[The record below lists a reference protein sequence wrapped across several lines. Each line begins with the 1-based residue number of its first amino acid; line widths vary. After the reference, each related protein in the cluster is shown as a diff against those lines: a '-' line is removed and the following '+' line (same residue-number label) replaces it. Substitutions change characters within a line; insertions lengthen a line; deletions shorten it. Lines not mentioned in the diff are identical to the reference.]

1 MNFLLIWQFVAD
13 RPVKNNFFLI
23 FVLITNTNRYQ
34 VNNRSFS
41 SRLSWRIIGIVSV
54 IFLASFIVIGL
65 VSQYVITNES
75 SGATPLVLALSMLL
89 VGLVGLIIV
98 FFVCRREIRRMTRPV
113 TELSVSALNMAKGNF
128 KAKLPEITSKD
139 EMLRLRD
146 SFVYLQN
153 SISDYIGQLKST
165 KSDNERMESEL
176 NVARTIQMGMLSTD
190 FPPQLHALL
199 KPAKEVGGDLY
210 DFIRKGDVLHF
221 AVGDVS
227 GKGVPASL
235 VMSITR
241 AMLHFVATLDL
252 PLNESVS
259 RINNSVADS
268 NSNDMFVTLFI
279 ARINL
284 KTLRMDYCNAGHN
297 PPIVIPPDGKPRFLP
312 VKSNLAA
319 GLMEYFP
326 YEDEHIDLV
335 PGTRIVAYTDGVT
348 EAENSRLELYGE
360 DRLIGDIKQLE
371 ADMDEETVVKLL
383 YQSVKSF
390 TAGHPQSDD
399 ITIMSLKV

>member
-1 MNFLLIWQFVAD
+1 M
-13 RPVKNNFFLI
+13 
-23 FVLITNTNRYQ
+23 
-34 VNNRSFS
+34 NNRSFT
-41 SRLSWRIIGIVSV
+41 SRLSRRVVGIVSV
-54 IFLASFIVIGL
+54 IFLAIFIAIGL
-65 VSQYVITNES
+65 GTRYVITNETGS
-75 SGATPLVLALSMLL
+75 ASPLMLVLFLLL
-89 VGLVGLIIV
+89 VGAVGLVIV
-98 FFVCRREIRRMTRPV
+98 YFMCRREIRRMTRPI
-113 TELSVSALNMAKGNF
+113 TELSVSALNMGQGNF
-128 KAKLPEITSKD
+128 KAKLPEIDSKD

-153 SISDYIGQLKST
+153 SISDYIGQLKTT

-190 FPPQLHALL
+190 FPTQLHALL

-210 DFIRKGDVLHF
+210 DFIQKGDVLHF

-259 RINNSVADS
+259 RINNSVADT

-279 ARINL
+279 GRINL

-297 PPIVIPPDGKPRFLP
+297 PPVIISPNGEPRFLP

-319 GLMEYFP
+319 GLMEQFP
-326 YEDEHIDLV
+326 YQDESIDLE
-335 PGTRIVAYTDGVT
+335 PGTRLVAYTDGVT
-348 EAENSRLELYGE
+348 EAENSSYELYGE
-360 DRLIGDIKQLE
+360 DRLVEAIQQLKP
-371 ADMDEETVVKLL
+371 DMDEETVVKTI

-390 TAGHPQSDD
+390 TGKHPQSDD

>member
-1 MNFLLIWQFVAD
+1 M
-13 RPVKNNFFLI
+13 
-23 FVLITNTNRYQ
+23 
-34 VNNRSFS
+34 NNRSFS
-41 SRLSWRIIGIVSV
+41 SRLSWRIILIVSI
-54 IFLASFIVIGL
+54 IFLTSFIVIGL
-65 VSQYVITNES
+65 VSQYVLSHESAKASTLVIT
-75 SGATPLVLALSMLL
+75 LSMLL
-89 VGLVGLIIV
+89 VGVVGLIIV
-98 FFVCRREIRRMTRPV
+98 YLVCRREIRRMTRPV

-128 KAKLPEITSKD
+128 KAKLPEINSQD

-153 SISDYIGQLKST
+153 SISDYIGQLKT
-165 KSDNERMESEL
+165 TRSDNERMESEL
-176 NVARTIQMGMLSTD
+176 NVARTIQMGMLCTD

-259 RINNSVADS
+259 RINNSVADT
-268 NSNDMFVTLFI
+268 NSNDMF
-279 ARINL
+279 
-284 KTLRMDYCNAGHN
+284 
-297 PPIVIPPDGKPRFLP
+297 
-312 VKSNLAA
+312 
-319 GLMEYFP
+319 P
-326 YEDEHIDLV
+326 YQDEHIDLV
-335 PGTRIVAYTDGVT
+335 PGTRLIAYTDGVT
-348 EAENSRLELYGE
+348 EAENDRLELFGE
-360 DRLIGDIKQLE
+360 DRLMENIRLLK
-371 ADMDEETVVKLL
+371 ADMDESSVVKQI

-390 TAGHPQSDD
+390 TTGHPQSDD
-399 ITIMSLKV
+399 ITIMSLHV

>member
-1 MNFLLIWQFVAD
+1 MSS
-13 RPVKNNFFLI
+13 
-23 FVLITNTNRYQ
+23 
-34 VNNRSFS
+34 RSFS
-41 SRLSWRIIGIVSV
+41 NRLSWRIIGIVSV
-54 IFLASFIVIGL
+54 IFFASFIVIGI
-65 VSQYVITNES
+65 VSQFVVAREKAGS
-75 SGATPLVLALSMLL
+75 APVALALILLL
-89 VGLVGLIIV
+89 VGIVGLVILY
-98 FFVCRREIRRMTRPV
+98 FACRREIRRMTRPV

-128 KAKLPEITSKD
+128 RAQLPDISSQD

-146 SFVYLQN
+146 SFVYMQN
-153 SISDYIGQLKST
+153 TISDYIGQLKTT

-190 FPPQLHALL
+190 FPPQLHALV

-297 PPIVIPPDGKPRFLP
+297 PPVVIPPGGKPYFLP

-319 GLMEYFP
+319 GLLEQFP
-326 YEDEHIDLV
+326 FQDEHVDLE
-335 PGTRIVAYTDGVT
+335 PGTRLVAYTDGVT
-348 EAENSRLELYGE
+348 EAENDGLALYGE
-360 DRLIGDIKQLE
+360 DRLMEDIGRLE
-371 ADMDEETVVKLL
+371 EGMDEKTVVESI
-383 YQSVKSF
+383 YRCVKSF

>member
-1 MNFLLIWQFVAD
+1 M
-13 RPVKNNFFLI
+13 
-23 FVLITNTNRYQ
+23 
-34 VNNRSFS
+34 NNRSFS

-54 IFLASFIVIGL
+54 VFFASFIVIGL
-65 VSQYVITNES
+65 VSQYVITHENA
-75 SGATPLVLALSMLL
+75 GKAPLMLALVLLL
-89 VGLVGLIIV
+89 VGIMGLVIL
-98 FFVCRREIRRMTRPV
+98 FFVCRKEIRRMTRPI

-128 KAKLPEITSKD
+128 KAQLPEITSKD
-139 EMLRLRD
+139 EMRRLSD
-146 SFVYLQN
+146 SFMFMQN
-153 SISDYIGQLKST
+153 SISDYIGQLKTT

-176 NVARTIQMGMLSTD
+176 NVARTIQMGMLNTD
-190 FPPQLHALL
+190 FPAQLHAML

-210 DFIRKGDVLHF
+210 DFILRDHVLHI

-235 VMSITR
+235 VMSIPR

-259 RINNSVADS
+259 RINNSVADT

-284 KTLRMDYCNAGHN
+284 KTMRMDYCNAGHN
-297 PPIVIPPDGKPRFLP
+297 PPVIVKPDGTAHFLS

-319 GLMEYFP
+319 GFLEDFP
-326 YEDEHIDLV
+326 YEAEHIDLE
-335 PGTRIVAYTDGVT
+335 PGTRLLAYTDGVT
-348 EAENSRLELYGE
+348 EAENDRLELYGE
-360 DRLIGDIKQLE
+360 ERLMEEIKQLQ
-371 ADMDEETVVKLL
+371 DSMDEKTVVEHI
-383 YQSVKSF
+383 YRSVKGF

-399 ITIMSLKV
+399 ITIMSVKV

>member
-1 MNFLLIWQFVAD
+1 M
-13 RPVKNNFFLI
+13 
-23 FVLITNTNRYQ
+23 
-34 VNNRSFS
+34 
-41 SRLSWRIIGIVSV
+41 
-54 IFLASFIVIGL
+54 
-65 VSQYVITNES
+65 
-75 SGATPLVLALSMLL
+75 VLALNLL
-89 VGLVGLIIV
+89 VVGLIGLIIIY
-98 FFVCRREIRRMTRPV
+98 FVCRREIRRMTRPV

-146 SFVYLQN
+146 SFMYMQN
-153 SISDYIGQLKST
+153 SISDYISQLKTT
-165 KSDNERMESEL
+165 KSVNERIESEL
-176 NVARTIQMGMLSTD
+176 NVARTIQMGMLNTD
-190 FPPQLHALL
+190 FPPQLYALL

-210 DFIRKGDVLHF
+210 DFILKDGVLHF

-252 PLNESVS
+252 PLNESVN

-279 ARINL
+279 GRINL

-297 PPIVIPPDGKPRFLP
+297 PPVIVPPDGKPYFLP

-319 GLMEYFP
+319 GLLDHFQ
-326 YEDEHIDLV
+326 YESECIDLV

-348 EAENSRLELYGE
+348 EAENDRLELYGE
-360 DRLIGDIKQLE
+360 DRLMDNIVRLESDIDDK
-371 ADMDEETVVKLL
+371 AVVENL
-383 YQSVKSF
+383 YTSLKAY
-390 TAGHPQSDD
+390 TAGYPQSDD

>member
-1 MNFLLIWQFVAD
+1 M
-13 RPVKNNFFLI
+13 
-23 FVLITNTNRYQ
+23 
-34 VNNRSFS
+34 NNRSFS
-41 SRLSWRIIGIVSV
+41 SRLSWRIIGIVTI
-54 IFLASFIVIGL
+54 IFLATFVVIGIAT
-65 VSQYVITNES
+65 QYLITHES
-75 SGATPLVLALSMLL
+75 ARQAPLMLVLSLL
-89 VGLVGLIIV
+89 VVGVLGLVIV
-98 FFVCRREIRRMTRPV
+98 FFVCRKEIRRMTRPI
-113 TELSVSALNMAKGNF
+113 TELSVSAMNMGMGNF

-139 EMLRLRD
+139 EMRRLRD

-153 SISDYIGQLKST
+153 SVTDYIVQMKTT

-176 NVARTIQMGMLSTD
+176 NVARTIQMGMLSTN

-199 KPAKEVGGDLY
+199 RPAKEVGGDLY

-279 ARINL
+279 GRINL
-284 KTLRMDYCNAGHN
+284 KTLHMDYCNAGHN
-297 PPIVIPPDGKPRFLP
+297 PPVIMAPGEAPRFLD

-319 GLMEYFP
+319 GLMEDFP
-326 YEDEHIDLV
+326 YMAESIDLV

-348 EAENSRLELYGE
+348 EAENNDYALYGE
-360 DRLIGDIKQLE
+360 DRLLE
-371 ADMDEETVVKLL
+371 VVQQNSADKDEKAVVEHIYLSLKG
-383 YQSVKSF
+383 F
-390 TAGHPQSDD
+390 TGSHPQSDD

>member
-1 MNFLLIWQFVAD
+1 M
-13 RPVKNNFFLI
+13 
-23 FVLITNTNRYQ
+23 
-34 VNNRSFS
+34 NNRSFS

-54 IFLASFIVIGL
+54 VSLASYIIIGL
-65 VSQYVITNES
+65 VSQYILANES
-75 SGATPLVLALSMLL
+75 AKVARLEIALILLL
-89 VGLVGLIIV
+89 VGIVGLLILY
-98 FFVCRREIRRMTRPV
+98 FVCNREIRRMTRPI

-128 KAKLPEITSKD
+128 KAKLPDISSKD

-146 SFVYLQN
+146 SFVYMQN

-199 KPAKEVGGDLY
+199 NPAKEVGGDLY
-210 DFIRKGDVLHF
+210 DFVIRGDVLHF

-241 AMLHFVATLDL
+241 AMLRFVATLDL
-252 PLNESVS
+252 PMHESVS
-259 RINNSVADS
+259 RISNSVADT
-268 NSNDMFVTLFI
+268 NSNDMFVTLFMG
-279 ARINL
+279 RINL

-297 PPIVIPPDGKPRFLP
+297 PPIVVPPGGKPYFLP

-319 GLMEYFP
+319 GLMERFP
-326 YEDEHIDLV
+326 YEDEHVDLA
-335 PGTRIVAYTDGVT
+335 PGTRIVSYTDGVT
-348 EAENSRLELYGE
+348 EAENVRLELYGE
-360 DRLIGDIKQLE
+360 DRLMEEVGHLE
-371 ADMDEETVVKLL
+371 ADMDEKSVVEQI
-383 YQSVKSF
+383 YRSVKTF
-390 TAGHPQSDD
+390 TTGHYQSDD
-399 ITIMSLKV
+399 ITLMSLKV

>member
-1 MNFLLIWQFVAD
+1 M
-13 RPVKNNFFLI
+13 
-23 FVLITNTNRYQ
+23 
-34 VNNRSFS
+34 
-41 SRLSWRIIGIVSV
+41 IVSV

-65 VSQYVITNES
+65 VTRYVITNEKVNAS
-75 SGATPLVLALSMLL
+75 PWMIALFLL
-89 VGLVGLIIV
+89 LLGLLGLVILY
-98 FFVCRREIRRMTRPV
+98 FACRREIRRMTRPV

-146 SFVYLQN
+146 SFMYMQN
-153 SISDYIGQLKST
+153 SISDYIGQLKTT
-165 KSDNERMESEL
+165 KSVNERIESEL
-176 NVARTIQMGMLSTD
+176 NVARTIQMGMLNTD
-190 FPPQLHALL
+190 FPPHLHALL

-210 DFIRKGDVLHF
+210 DFILKDDVLHF

-252 PLNESVS
+252 PLNESVN

-279 ARINL
+279 GRINL

-297 PPIVIPPDGKPRFLP
+297 PPVIVPPDGKPYFLP

-319 GLMEYFP
+319 GLLEHFQ
-326 YEDEHIDLV
+326 YESEFIDLA

-348 EAENSRLELYGE
+348 EAENDRFELYGE
-360 DRLIGDIKQLE
+360 DKLMDNIGRLE
-371 ADMDEETVVKLL
+371 PDMDERTVVENIYSSLKA
-383 YQSVKSF
+383 Y

>member
-1 MNFLLIWQFVAD
+1 M
-13 RPVKNNFFLI
+13 
-23 FVLITNTNRYQ
+23 T
-34 VNNRSFS
+34 
-41 SRLSWRIIGIVSV
+41 WRIIGIVSI
-54 IFLASFIVIGL
+54 IFLASFIVIWL
-65 VSQYVITNES
+65 VSQYVISNETS
-75 SGATPLVLALSMLL
+75 NGPLMLALSLLL
-89 VGLVGLIIV
+89 VAVVGLIV
-98 FFVCRREIRRMTRPV
+98 VYFMCRRQIRRMTRPV

-128 KAKLPEITSKD
+128 KAKLPEIASKD

-153 SISDYIGQLKST
+153 SISDYIGQLKTT

-176 NVARTIQMGMLSTD
+176 NVARTIQMGMLNTD
-190 FPPQLHALL
+190 FPPQLHAML

-210 DFIRKGDVLHF
+210 DFILKGDVLHI

-235 VMSITR
+235 VMAITR

-284 KTLRMDYCNAGHN
+284 KTLQMDYCNAGHN
-297 PPIVIPPDGKPRFLP
+297 PPVIISPDGMPSFLP

-319 GLMEYFP
+319 GLMEQFP
-326 YEDEHIDLV
+326 YEAEHIDLK
-335 PGTRIVAYTDGVT
+335 PGTRLVAYTDGVT
-348 EAENSRLELYGE
+348 EAENDQYELYGE
-360 DRLIGDIKQLE
+360 DRLMDDIKQLK
-371 ADMDEETVVKLL
+371 ADIDEENVVKHI

-390 TAGHPQSDD
+390 TARHPQSDD

>member
-1 MNFLLIWQFVAD
+1 MNN
-13 RPVKNNFFLI
+13 K
-23 FVLITNTNRYQ
+23 
-34 VNNRSFS
+34 SFS
-41 SRLSWRIIGIVSV
+41 NRLSWRIIGIAAIIFFVSFIAIGLISQYAISHAENVSV
-54 IFLASFIVIGL
+54 A
-65 VSQYVITNES
+65 
-75 SGATPLVLALSMLL
+75 LVLGSNLVI
-89 VGLVGLIIV
+89 VGLVALIV
-98 FFVCRREIRRMTRPV
+98 LYFLCHKEIRRMTRPI
-113 TELSVSALNMAKGNF
+113 TELSVSALNMGKGNF
-128 KAKLPEITSKD
+128 KAQLPEITSKD

-146 SFVYLQN
+146 SFVYMQN

-199 KPAKEVGGDLY
+199 NPAKEVGGDLY
-210 DFIRKGDVLHF
+210 DFILKEDVLHF

-252 PLNESVS
+252 PLNESLS
-259 RINNSVADS
+259 RINNSVAES

-279 ARINL
+279 GRINL

-297 PPIVIPPDGKPRFLP
+297 PPIVLPPGGKPCFLP

-319 GLMEYFP
+319 GLMEHFP
-326 YEDEHIDLV
+326 YEDEHIDLA
-335 PGTRIVAYTDGVT
+335 PGTRIVTYTDGVT
-348 EAENSRLELYGE
+348 EAENERLELYGE
-360 DRLIGDIKQLE
+360 DRLLEEVGRLE
-371 ADMDEETVVKLL
+371 ADMDEKSVVEHI
-383 YQSVKSF
+383 YHSVKSF
-390 TAGHPQSDD
+390 TVGHPQSDD

>member
-1 MNFLLIWQFVAD
+1 M
-13 RPVKNNFFLI
+13 
-23 FVLITNTNRYQ
+23 
-34 VNNRSFS
+34 NNRSFS
-41 SRLSWRIIGIVSV
+41 SRLSWRIIGIAAVVFFVSFLAIGLTVHYAITHATDVSV
-54 IFLASFIVIGL
+54 
-65 VSQYVITNES
+65 T
-75 SGATPLVLALSMLL
+75 LALGLNL
-89 VGLVGLIIV
+89 VIVGLVALAV
-98 FFVCRREIRRMTRPV
+98 LYFLCRKEIRRMTRPI
-113 TELSVSALNMAKGNF
+113 TELSVSAMNMGMGNF
-128 KAKLPEITSKD
+128 KAKLPEISSKD
-139 EMLRLRD
+139 EMRRLRD

-153 SISDYIGQLKST
+153 SVTDYIVQMKTT

-176 NVARTIQMGMLSTD
+176 NVARTIQMGMLSTN

-199 KPAKEVGGDLY
+199 RPAKEVGGDLY

-279 ARINL
+279 GRLNL
-284 KTLRMDYCNAGHN
+284 KTLHMDYCNAGHN
-297 PPIVIPPDGKPRFLP
+297 PPVIMAPGEAPRFLD

-319 GLMEYFP
+319 GLMEDFP
-326 YEDEHIDLV
+326 YMAESIDLV

-348 EAENSRLELYGE
+348 EAENNDYALYGE
-360 DRLIGDIKQLE
+360 DRLLAVVQQNS
-371 ADMDEETVVKLL
+371 ADKDEKAVVEHI
-383 YQSVKSF
+383 YQSLKGF
-390 TAGHPQSDD
+390 TGSHPQSDD

>member
-1 MNFLLIWQFVAD
+1 MVAAIFFV
-13 RPVKNNFFLI
+13 V
-23 FVLITNTNRYQ
+23 
-34 VNNRSFS
+34 S
-41 SRLSWRIIGIVSV
+41 IVS
-54 IFLASFIVIGL
+54 GL
-65 VSQYVITNES
+65 GIEYVITS
-75 SGATPLVLALSMLL
+75 HGSDVPQWVLAIVPLVDGLL
-89 VGLVGLIIV
+89 GLFILY
-98 FFVCRREIRRMTRPV
+98 FVSRREIRRMTRPI

-128 KAKLPEITSKD
+128 KAALPVINSKD

-146 SFVYLQN
+146 SFVYMQN

-165 KSDNERMESEL
+165 RSDNERMESEL

-190 FPPQLHALL
+190 FPPQLYALL

-210 DFIRKGDVLHF
+210 DFICKGDTLHF

-241 AMLHFVATLDL
+241 AMLHFVATLNL
-252 PLNESVS
+252 PLDESVS

-279 ARINL
+279 GRINL
-284 KTLRMDYCNAGHN
+284 RTLHMDYCNAGHN
-297 PPIVIPPDGKPRFLP
+297 PPVLVAPDGKPSFLP
-312 VKSNLAA
+312 VKSNIAA
-319 GLMEYFP
+319 GLVENFP
-326 YEDEHIDLV
+326 YEAESIDLA

-348 EAENSRLELYGE
+348 EAENDALALFGE
-360 DRLIGDIKQLE
+360 DRLLESIGQLE
-371 ADMDEETVVKLL
+371 PGMNEEAVVNHIYK
-383 YQSVKSF
+383 SVKGF
-390 TAGHPQSDD
+390 TANHPQSDD

>member
-1 MNFLLIWQFVAD
+1 M
-13 RPVKNNFFLI
+13 
-23 FVLITNTNRYQ
+23 
-34 VNNRSFS
+34 NNRSFS

-54 IFLASFIVIGL
+54 VFLATFVVVGL
-65 VSQYVITNES
+65 VSEYVITHENAGVS
-75 SGATPLVLALSMLL
+75 PLVLALCLLL
-89 VGLVGLIIV
+89 VGILGLIILY
-98 FFVCRREIRRMTRPV
+98 FVCRKEIRRMTRPI

-128 KAKLPEITSKD
+128 KANLPVISSKD

-146 SFVYLQN
+146 SFVYMQN

-165 KSDNERMESEL
+165 RSDNERMESEL
-176 NVARTIQMGMLSTD
+176 NVARTIQMGMLNTN
-190 FPPQLHALL
+190 FPPQLHAML

-210 DFIRKGDVLHF
+210 DFLRKGDVLQF

-252 PLNESVS
+252 PLNDSVS
-259 RINNSVADS
+259 RINNSVADT
-268 NSNDMFVTLFI
+268 NSNDMFVTLFV

-297 PPIVIPPDGKPRFLP
+297 PPVIISPDGTPRFLP
-312 VKSNLAA
+312 VRSNLAA
-319 GLMEYFP
+319 GLMEQFP
-326 YEDEHIDLV
+326 YEAESIDLE

-348 EAENSRLELYGE
+348 EAENDKLELYGE
-360 DRLIGDIKQLE
+360 ERLMEEMGCFGS
-371 ADMDEETVVKLL
+371 DMDEQAIVEHI
-383 YQSVKSF
+383 YHSVKSF
-390 TAGHPQSDD
+390 TGGHPQSDD

>member
-1 MNFLLIWQFVAD
+1 M
-13 RPVKNNFFLI
+13 
-23 FVLITNTNRYQ
+23 
-34 VNNRSFS
+34 NNRSFS

-54 IFLASFIVIGL
+54 IFLASFIIIGL
-65 VSQYVITNES
+65 VLRYFITHEAENT
-75 SGATPLVLALSMLL
+75 ARLLLILSLLL
-89 VGLVGLIIV
+89 VGVVGLV
-98 FFVCRREIRRMTRPV
+98 VVYFMCRREIRRMTRPV

-128 KAKLPEITSKD
+128 KAQLPDISSKD

-146 SFVYLQN
+146 SFVYMQN
-153 SISDYIGQLKST
+153 TISDYIGQLKTT

-199 KPAKEVGGDLY
+199 KPAKQVGGDLY
-210 DFIRKGDVLHF
+210 DFIRKGDMLHF

-252 PLNESVS
+252 PLSESVS

-297 PPIVIPPDGKPRFLP
+297 PPVVIPPGGEPHFLP

-319 GLMEYFP
+319 GLLEHFP
-326 YEDEHIDLV
+326 YESESIDLV
-335 PGTRIVAYTDGVT
+335 PGTRLVTYTDGVT
-348 EAENSRLELYGE
+348 EAENDRLELFGE
-360 DRLIGDIKQLE
+360 ERLVEKIGQLKD
-371 ADMDEETVVKLL
+371 DMDEKTVVEHI
-383 YQSVKSF
+383 YRAVKTF

>member
-1 MNFLLIWQFVAD
+1 MS
-13 RPVKNNFFLI
+13 
-23 FVLITNTNRYQ
+23 
-34 VNNRSFS
+34 NRSFTN
-41 SRLSWRIIGIVSV
+41 RLIWRILGIVSV
-54 IFLASFIVIGL
+54 IFLASFIVIGI
-65 VSQYVITNES
+65 VSHYVIINES
-75 SGATPLVLALSMLL
+75 KNAAPLMLALSLLL
-89 VGLVGLIIV
+89 VGIVGL
-98 FFVCRREIRRMTRPV
+98 FVLYFASRRAIRRMTRPI

-128 KAKLPEITSKD
+128 KANLPEITSKD

-153 SISDYIGQLKST
+153 SISDYIGQLKT
-165 KSDNERMESEL
+165 TRSDNERMESEL
-176 NVARTIQMGMLSTD
+176 NVARTIQMGMLNTN

-199 KPAKEVGGDLY
+199 TPAKEVGGDLY
-210 DFIRKGDVLHF
+210 DFILKGDMLHF

-259 RINNSVADS
+259 RINNSIADT

-279 ARINL
+279 GRVNL
-284 KTLRMDYCNAGHN
+284 KTLKMDYCNAGHN
-297 PPIVIPPDGKPRFLP
+297 PPILIGPDGKPRFLP

-319 GLMEYFP
+319 GLLEQFP
-326 YEDEHIDLV
+326 YEAESIDLE

-348 EAENSRLELYGE
+348 EAENDKLKLYGE
-360 DRLIGDIKQLE
+360 DRLMADIEKLE
-371 ADMDEETVVKLL
+371 ADIDEKTVVEHI
-383 YQSVKSF
+383 YRSVKSF
-390 TAGHPQSDD
+390 TGGHPQSDD

>member
-1 MNFLLIWQFVAD
+1 M
-13 RPVKNNFFLI
+13 
-23 FVLITNTNRYQ
+23 
-34 VNNRSFS
+34 NNRSFS
-41 SRLSWRIIGIVSV
+41 SRLSWRIIGIVTI
-54 IFLASFIVIGL
+54 IFLASFVIIGVATKYLIAHESARQAPLQLVLCLLIVGVLGL
-65 VSQYVITNES
+65 VV
-75 SGATPLVLALSMLL
+75 
-89 VGLVGLIIV
+89 V
-98 FFVCRREIRRMTRPV
+98 FFVCRKEIRRMTRPI
-113 TELSVSALNMAKGNF
+113 TELSVSAMNMGMGNF
-128 KAKLPEITSKD
+128 KAKLPEISSKD
-139 EMLRLRD
+139 EMRRLRD

-153 SISDYIGQLKST
+153 SVTDYIVQMKTT

-199 KPAKEVGGDLY
+199 RPAKEVGGDLY

-279 ARINL
+279 GRINL
-284 KTLRMDYCNAGHN
+284 KTLHMDYCNAGHN
-297 PPIVIPPDGKPRFLP
+297 PPVIMAPGEAPRFLD

-319 GLMEYFP
+319 GLMEDFP
-326 YEDEHIDLV
+326 YMAESIDLV

-348 EAENSRLELYGE
+348 EAENNDYALYGE
-360 DRLIGDIKQLE
+360 DRLLAVVQQNS
-371 ADMDEETVVKLL
+371 ADKDEKAVVEHI
-383 YQSVKSF
+383 YQSLKGF
-390 TAGHPQSDD
+390 TGSHPQSDD

>member
-1 MNFLLIWQFVAD
+1 M
-13 RPVKNNFFLI
+13 
-23 FVLITNTNRYQ
+23 
-34 VNNRSFS
+34 
-41 SRLSWRIIGIVSV
+41 
-54 IFLASFIVIGL
+54 
-65 VSQYVITNES
+65 
-75 SGATPLVLALSMLL
+75 LALSLLL
-89 VGLVGLIIV
+89 VAVVGLIIV
-98 FFVCRREIRRMTRPV
+98 YFMCRREIRRMTRPV

-128 KAKLPEITSKD
+128 KANLPEIASKD

-153 SISDYIGQLKST
+153 SISDYIGQLKT
-165 KSDNERMESEL
+165 TRSDNERMESEL
-176 NVARTIQMGMLSTD
+176 NVARTIQMGMLNTD
-190 FPPQLHALL
+190 FPPQLHAML

-210 DFIRKGDVLHF
+210 DFIRKGDVLHI

-235 VMSITR
+235 VMAITR

-297 PPIVIPPDGKPRFLP
+297 PPVIISPDGEPRFLP

-319 GLMEYFP
+319 GLLEHFP
-326 YEDEHIDLV
+326 YEDEHIDLE

-348 EAENSRLELYGE
+348 EAENDSLELYGE
-360 DRLIGDIKQLE
+360 DRLMEDIKQLK
-371 ADMDEETVVKLL
+371 ADMDEETVVKDI

-390 TAGHPQSDD
+390 TARHPQSDD

>member
-1 MNFLLIWQFVAD
+1 
-13 RPVKNNFFLI
+13 
-23 FVLITNTNRYQ
+23 

-41 SRLSWRIIGIVSV
+41 SRLSWRIILIVSI
-54 IFLASFIVIGL
+54 IFLTSFIVIG
-65 VSQYVITNES
+65 VASQYVLSHES
-75 SGATPLVLALSMLL
+75 AKAAPLVLTLCMLL
-89 VGLVGLIIV
+89 VGIVGLIIV

-128 KAKLPEITSKD
+128 KAKLPEINSQD

-153 SISDYIGQLKST
+153 SISDYIGQLKT
-165 KSDNERMESEL
+165 TRSDNERMESEL
-176 NVARTIQMGMLSTD
+176 NVARTIQMGMLCTD

-210 DFIRKGDVLHF
+210 DFIRMGDVLHF

-259 RINNSVADS
+259 RINNSVADT

-279 ARINL
+279 GRINL

-297 PPIVIPPDGKPRFLP
+297 PPVIIPPDGEPYFLP

-319 GLMEYFP
+319 GLLEQFP
-326 YEDEHIDLV
+326 YQDEHIDLV
-335 PGTRIVAYTDGVT
+335 PGTRLIAYTDGVT
-348 EAENSRLELYGE
+348 EAENDRLELFGE
-360 DRLIGDIKQLE
+360 DRLMENIRQLQ
-371 ADMDEETVVKLL
+371 ADMDESSVVKQI

-390 TAGHPQSDD
+390 TTGHPQSDD
-399 ITIMSLKV
+399 ITIMSLHV

>member
-1 MNFLLIWQFVAD
+1 M
-13 RPVKNNFFLI
+13 
-23 FVLITNTNRYQ
+23 
-34 VNNRSFS
+34 NNRSFS
-41 SRLSWRIIGIVSV
+41 NRLSWRIIGIVSV
-54 IFLASFIVIGL
+54 IFFASFIVIGI
-65 VSQYVITNES
+65 VSHYVISNES
-75 SGATPLVLALSMLL
+75 KSSAPLVLALILLL
-89 VGLVGLIIV
+89 VGIVGLMV
-98 FFVCRREIRRMTRPV
+98 LYFVSRKEIRRMTRPI

-153 SISDYIGQLKST
+153 SISDYIGQLKT
-165 KSDNERMESEL
+165 TRSDNERMESEL

-190 FPPQLHALL
+190 FPEHLHAFV

-210 DFIRKGDVLHF
+210 DFIRKGDMLHF

-252 PLNESVS
+252 PLSESVS
-259 RINNSVADS
+259 RINNSIADA

-284 KTLRMDYCNAGHN
+284 KTHRMDYCNAGHN
-297 PPIVIPPDGKPRFLP
+297 PPVVIPPDGKPVFLP

-319 GLMEYFP
+319 GLLEQFP
-326 YEDEHIDLV
+326 YEAESIDLE

-348 EAENSRLELYGE
+348 EAENDKFELYGE
-360 DRLIGDIKQLE
+360 DRLMEDIAQLE
-371 ADMDEETVVKLL
+371 PAVDEQTVVQHI
-383 YQSVKSF
+383 YRSVKSF
-390 TAGHPQSDD
+390 TGGHPQSDD